1 MEETHETKERARR
14 GSLIGPLVLIGL
26 GIVFL
31 LNNLGVVDW
40 DIWQIV
46 FRLWPILLIAA
57 GLDLVVGR
65 RSAAGTLVVL
75 LVIVGLVFAGVWLLS
90 GVLSGETRTEEVV
103 QSAGGAQRAEIDIDG
118 SVGRLTVGAGAGPGT
133 LLRGTVD
140 LASGE
145 RLGREF
151 RIEDGTARFSLQSQG
166 EWRIPGLLGWSE
178 DREWDLALARGIPL
192 RLTVSAGVGETR
204 LELADLTVTGLT
216 VDTGVGRTWITL
228 PRHGRYLAH
237 VRAGVGEVEVI
248 LPAGLAGRIVVSA
261 GIGDIDVIG
270 DFSLEDGVY
279 VSPGFEDSED
289 RVDLDVSGGI
299 GRIVIK
305 SSGQ

>member
-1 MEETHETKERARR
+1 MEETHETQPRRRR

-40 DIWQIV
+40 DVWQIV

-65 RSAAGTLVVL
+65 RSAVGTIVVL
-75 LVIVGLVFAGVWLLS
+75 LVILGLAFAGVWLFS
-90 GVLSGETRTEEVV
+90 GALSGEPRTEHVV
-103 QSAGGAQRAEIDIDG
+103 QSAEGAERAEIEIGG
-118 SVGRLTVGAGAGPGT
+118 SVGRLTVGPLAESGT
-133 LLRGTVD
+133 LVRGTLD

-145 RLGREF
+145 QLGREF
-151 RIEDGTARFSLQSQG
+151 RIEAGTAYFSLQSQG
-166 EWRIPGLLGWSE
+166 EWRIPGFHWWSE
-178 DREWDLALARGIPL
+178 DREWELDLARGIPL
-192 RLTVSAGVGETR
+192 RLTVNAGVGETR
-204 LELADLTVTGLT
+204 LELAELTATGVT
-216 VDTGVGRTWITL
+216 VNTGVGRTWITL
-228 PRHGRYLAH
+228 PGHGRYVAH

-248 LPAGLAGRIVVSA
+248 FPAGLAGRIVVSS

-270 DFSLEDGVY
+270 DFHVEDGVY
-279 VSPGFEDSED
+279 VSPGFESAEN
-289 RVDLDVSGGI
+289 RVELDVSGGI

-305 SSGQ
+305 ASE